1 MVMGGNETEWC
12 QLGSAGNIVDNLIA
26 EGELADSIIVT
37 LNNSHFSGT
46 GFDIKS
52 NVILA
57 QDVVNNVIPF
67 FEKNYKVSTDPKDRA
82 YAGLSAGGVAA
93 STVMEIAPD
102 SFGYF
107 GIISA
112 AVQIDDEVFTD
123 ELISKLQTKKIYLS
137 AGTVDFG
144 LINSFFKASILDFM
158 LPKLD
163 AENIDYTFE
172 IQNGGHDWNT
182 WRGAFTTFAKD
193 ILWNQEN
200 IEYCITDGANK
211 NIKQGEEL
219 KIKTD
224 IPSSLFKMLIIDDQ
238 EIDRSKYTVSGDLIT
253 IILPKELI
261 STLTIGEHILVI
273 IANEGQAATM
283 FNITAD
289 TNVLD
294 IVENDQI
301 TKQSSHTA
309 VLAPKTDDPSLF
321 EVYCLFILLSG
332 GAIVVIKKKYF
343 N

>member
-1 MVMGGNETEWC
+1 
-12 QLGSAGNIVDNLIA
+12 
-26 EGELADSIIVT
+26 
-37 LNNSHFSGT
+37 
-46 GFDIKS
+46 
-52 NVILA
+52 
-57 QDVVNNVIPF
+57 
-67 FEKNYKVSTDPKDRA
+67 
-82 YAGLSAGGVAA
+82 
-93 STVMEIAPD
+93 
-102 SFGYF
+102 
-107 GIISA
+107 
-112 AVQIDDEVFTD
+112 
-123 ELISKLQTKKIYLS
+123 
-137 AGTVDFG
+137 
-144 LINSFFKASILDFM
+144 M

-321 EVYCLFILLSG
+321 GVYCLFILLSG